1 MSEKLQNTME
11 NNTQDE
17 IKTRIPLW
25 LYPSTIQTID
35 KMVPL
40 DNCKSRSEFLEK
52 AALFYS
58 GYVASEYA
66 TSFLPV
72 ALVSALRATVT
83 ESENH
88 ICRMLFKVAVE
99 LNIMMNIAAAKTN
112 VTPEILDGL
121 RAKCVKEVSKTNG
134 NISFKDAVKYQNY
147 ID

>member
-1 MSEKLQNTME
+1 MSKKLQNTIE
-11 NNTQDE
+11 NNAQDE

-25 LYPSTIQTID
+25 LYPSTIQAID

-66 TSFLPV
+66 SSFLPV
-72 ALVSALRATVT
+72 SLVSALRATVT